1 MDGVLE
7 NLLPVSGESK
17 FLSSWL
23 GLRSARRCLAGNWA
37 TSSMLSRELGV
48 SSVVPRDEEKLDAD
62 IRASGIRSLRNTM
75 DKVISILG
83 THSTCTF
90 YSFNQLTWY
99 LLSIY

>member
-48 SSVVPRDEEKLDAD
+48 REEEKLDAD

-83 THSTCTF
+83 TFSTCTF